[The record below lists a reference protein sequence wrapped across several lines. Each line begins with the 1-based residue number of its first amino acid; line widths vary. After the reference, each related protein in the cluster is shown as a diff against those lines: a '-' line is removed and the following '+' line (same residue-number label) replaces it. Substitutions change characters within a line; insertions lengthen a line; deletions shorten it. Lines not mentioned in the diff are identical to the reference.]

1 MTNKEAIEKLK
12 EILFMT
18 GYKEA
23 LNIAIK
29 ALEERPHGKWI
40 ICNQDNE
47 GIHKIECPFCKYT
60 SGGDFEPYIK
70 VTFDKLPNYCEYC
83 GADMRGGEDG
93 K

>member
-29 ALEERPHGKWI
+29 ALEERPHGKWEKQN
-40 ICNQDNE
+40 CFYKCSVCGVYSLD
-47 GIHKIECPFCKYT
+47 GTALH
-60 SGGDFEPYIK
+60 
-70 VTFDKLPNYCEYC
+70 NYCHNC